1 MKLFFVLVCCLA
13 IPLVARAADQGNNN
27 NKSNKKQTTQG
38 QQPQAVSQGNH
49 HGANAASQLNNPSHS
64 KGQGQHRGLNAQN
77 NNVPAVQSSTKGK
90 VESKHNRANTASR
103 NPSHSKGQHHG
114 LNAQNNNASAVQSN
128 TKGKAEAKH
137 NGANTASQLNNSS
150 KLKGQQKGL
159 NAQNNNMPAVQSST
173 KGKVEAR
180 HFNLANTPNP
190 KIQST
195 TFQQNYRIQG
205 SQNWQ
210 GQNYA
215 AFQNYRGQWHD
226 QGWWNSNYDRIV
238 LISGGWYFWN
248 AGYWSPAWGYDSAF
262 SYYPYNG
269 PIYAYN
275 NLPPDQVIA
284 NVQSTLQAQGYYH
297 GEVDGTLGPITR
309 KALANYQRDHSLYTT
324 EAIDEP
330 TLASLGLS

>member
-1 MKLFFVLVCCLA
+1 MMKLFFVLVCCLA

-27 NKSNKKQTTQG
+27 KSNKKQTTQG
-38 QQPQAVSQGNH
+38 QQPQAVSQGTH
-49 HGANAASQLNNPSHS
+49 SGATTASHKPSHLN
-64 KGQGQHRGLNAQN
+64 GQGQHHGLNAQN
-77 NNVPAVQSSTKGK
+77 SNVPAVQSSTKGK
-90 VESKHNRANTASR
+90 VE
-103 NPSHSKGQHHG
+103 
-114 LNAQNNNASAVQSN
+114 
-128 TKGKAEAKH
+128 AKH
-137 NGANTASQLNNSS
+137 NGANTASQLKNSS
-150 KLKGQQKGL
+150 KLKGDQKGL
-159 NAQNNNMPAVQSST
+159 SAQNNNVPAVKSNTQ
-173 KGKVEAR
+173 GKVEAK

-195 TFQQNYRIQG
+195 QFQQNYRIQG

-226 QGWWNSNYDRIV
+226 QGWWNSNYDRFV
-238 LISGGWYFWN
+238 LIGGGWYFWN
-248 AGYWSPAWGYDSAF
+248 AGYWSPAWGYDSAS

-284 NVQSTLQAQGYYH
+284 NVQSTLQARGYYH
-297 GEVDGTLGPITR
+297 GEIDGTLGPVTR
-309 KALANYQRDHSLYTT
+309 EALANYQRDHSLYTT